1 LSSRFPYGTGINLE
15 RLKKIAACEV
25 FMKKLDFRE
34 FRVRYHVDLARIE
47 VSAGEMDRLFDR
59 ATRETIVKTFKDLG
73 FTFVSLDLQGF
84 RSGSLN
90 QVLSPQAR

>member
-1 LSSRFPYGTGINLE
+1 
-15 RLKKIAACEV
+15 
-25 FMKKLDFRE
+25 
-34 FRVRYHVDLARIE
+34 
-47 VSAGEMDRLFDR
+47 MDRLFDR